1 MSRGGEKPMRIDKV
15 LADAGFGTRS
25 EVKKAIKQGLVI
37 IDDVRVRDAKTQVDP
52 NEQHILFNQ
61 VPVQYQQDVYLML
74 NKPKGVVSAT
84 EDNLHKTV
92 IDIVAPTWG
101 HKKLFPIGRLDKD
114 TEGLLILTTDGHY
127 SHELMSPKKH
137 VSKLYRAVVDGF
149 VTSKDQDSFKTGV
162 ILNDGY
168 QTKPATLVIK
178 EQAANSIVTIE
189 VVEGK
194 FHQIKRMFEAVN
206 KTVLELERLRIG
218 GLLIDPSLKRGSYRE
233 MTVEE
238 IELAK
243 KRI

>member
-1 MSRGGEKPMRIDKV
+1 MRIDKV

-37 IDDVRVRDAKTQVDP
+37 IDEVRVRDAKTQVDP

-114 TEGLLILTTDGHY
+114 TEGLLILTTDGYY

-137 VSKLYRAVVDGF
+137 VSNY
-149 VTSKDQDSFKTGV
+149 T
-162 ILNDGY
+162 
-168 QTKPATLVIK
+168 
-178 EQAANSIVTIE
+178 
-189 VVEGK
+189 
-194 FHQIKRMFEAVN
+194 
-206 KTVLELERLRIG
+206 ERLLMV
-218 GLLIDPSLKRGSYRE
+218 LLLQRTKTRLKPVSF
-233 MTVEE
+233 
-238 IELAK
+238 
-243 KRI
+243 